1 MINKTLCVFSL
12 SCFSLLFSVSA
23 LAQCKSHLCQNLQN
37 ILYAAV
43 TDFREYRTNRTA
55 ASDVSIEGAKV
66 PCQMSTWANNVP
78 MYICYAQ
85 IPDSSA
91 ESWYTNTLESLR
103 MLQPKWHFK
112 VESPVADH
120 FVDAGPPDCEV
131 PATEG
136 PFLGH
141 CPLHLQITK
150 QTDGTAKAFLWM
162 SSLSSPYLVNRPP
175 GPASKA
181 APAPVAAPVGGGCD
195 ELCQGLKK
203 AFEARTGAFEGIR
216 VAKASGGMSDATVK
230 LAGAAECTVNA
241 TSKSHSTELGAQYV
255 CYWSEASTSAADT
268 RFRDLASR
276 LQVLAPS
283 NWSVRQEDQ
292 SEELTGAKVKA
303 WCAVAP
309 ENKEE
314 ACIYIS
320 GESVGLHIKSSN

>member
-1 MINKTLCVFSL
+1 MIKKTLRAFSL

-23 LAQCKSHLCQNLQN
+23 MAQCKSHLCQNLQGV
-37 ILYAAV
+37 LYAAV

-55 ASDVSIEGAKV
+55 ASDLSVEGAKV

-85 IPDSSA
+85 VPYPSA

-103 MLQPKWHFK
+103 ILQPTWHFK

-136 PFLGH
+136 PYVGH

-150 QTDGTAKAFLWM
+150 QADGTAKTYLWM
-162 SSLSSPYLVNRPP
+162 SSLSSPYLVNRPQ
-175 GPASKA
+175 GPPSKG
-181 APAPVAAPVGGGCD
+181 APVAVAAPVGGGCD
-195 ELCQGLKK
+195 DLCQGLKK
-203 AFEARTGAFEGIR
+203 AFEARTGAFVEIR
-216 VAKASGGMSDATVK
+216 AQKANAGMSDATIK
-230 LAGAAECTVNA
+230 LAGAAECTVNG

-255 CYWSEASTSAADT
+255 CYWSEASASAADS

-283 NWSVRQEDQ
+283 NWSIRQQDQ

-309 ENKEE
+309 ENKQE
-314 ACIYIS
+314 ACTYIS
-320 GESVGLHIKSSN
+320 GESVGLHIKSWN